1 MKRRMGISIASVVL
15 CLSGLVFAQAG
26 AATKTVSPSG
36 GSMTFTTAVR
46 DAKTCGWSS
55 SPKIAGFTATVQ
67 CTTGIIARTAK
78 FKSNASTRTKSYV
91 ITLTV
96 HGKTTKI
103 DHWKVIQAG
112 KTTTT
117 TSTVLPTTATTT
129 TVLPTTTTTTTVP
142 STSTSTTTTT
152 TTTTST
158 VPLVA
163 TYPFSI
169 VLSGASLYSGP
180 GSNYSDLGGI
190 GNGSAIAIVCQTQG
204 TSVGSSDPTV
214 WWDLLSSSDWVS
226 DYYTNTPVV
235 DGPSP
240 PIPQCTSGQIPVA
253 PVTSPSSPTTY
264 PFSIVLSGASLYSGP
279 GSNYSDLGGIGNGSA
294 IAIVCQTQGTSVG
307 SSDPTVWWDLLSSS
321 DWVSDYYTNTPVV
334 DGPSPPIPQCTS
346 GQIPVAPV
354 TSPTSLGNSIVS
366 IAKSQN
372 GVVQTSPTCAGAY
385 GCTGDG
391 EWCALFV
398 IWVWN
403 QAGAQTSGLTA
414 AADSFASGSTSTYT
428 WHPDQ
433 GTSNVPQS
441 GFTPEPGDA
450 IVWSYDGV
458 VQHVG
463 IVNTYGRS
471 MGSNFSI
478 NGNWLINGDNP
489 NLYTSWDVN
498 VDTYPDSSVAAV
510 NVGWYVD
517 GYAVP
522 NAG

>member
-1 MKRRMGISIASVVL
+1 
-15 CLSGLVFAQAG
+15 
-26 AATKTVSPSG
+26 
-36 GSMTFTTAVR
+36 
-46 DAKTCGWSS
+46 
-55 SPKIAGFTATVQ
+55 
-67 CTTGIIARTAK
+67 
-78 FKSNASTRTKSYV
+78 
-91 ITLTV
+91 
-96 HGKTTKI
+96 
-103 DHWKVIQAG
+103 
-112 KTTTT
+112 
-117 TSTVLPTTATTT
+117 
-129 TVLPTTTTTTTVP
+129 
-142 STSTSTTTTT
+142 
-152 TTTTST
+152 
-158 VPLVA
+158 
-163 TYPFSI
+163 
-169 VLSGASLYSGP
+169 
-180 GSNYSDLGGI
+180 
-190 GNGSAIAIVCQTQG
+190 
-204 TSVGSSDPTV
+204 
-214 WWDLLSSSDWVS
+214 
-226 DYYTNTPVV
+226 
-235 DGPSP
+235 
-240 PIPQCTSGQIPVA
+240 
-253 PVTSPSSPTTY
+253 
-264 PFSIVLSGASLYSGP
+264 VLSGASLYSGP

>member
-1 MKRRMGISIASVVL
+1 
-15 CLSGLVFAQAG
+15 
-26 AATKTVSPSG
+26 
-36 GSMTFTTAVR
+36 
-46 DAKTCGWSS
+46 
-55 SPKIAGFTATVQ
+55 
-67 CTTGIIARTAK
+67 
-78 FKSNASTRTKSYV
+78 
-91 ITLTV
+91 
-96 HGKTTKI
+96 
-103 DHWKVIQAG
+103 
-112 KTTTT
+112 
-117 TSTVLPTTATTT
+117 
-129 TVLPTTTTTTTVP
+129 
-142 STSTSTTTTT
+142 
-152 TTTTST
+152 
-158 VPLVA
+158 
-163 TYPFSI
+163 
-169 VLSGASLYSGP
+169 VLSGASLFSGP
-180 GSNYSDLGGI
+180 GTNYSNLGSI
-190 GNGSAIAIVCQTQG
+190 GNGTAIAIVCQTQG
-204 TSVGSSDPTV
+204 TSVGSSYPTV

-226 DYYTNTPVV
+226 DYYANTPIV

-240 PIPQCTSGQIPVA
+240 PIPQCA
-253 PVTSPSSPTTY
+253 
-264 PFSIVLSGASLYSGP
+264 
-279 GSNYSDLGGIGNGSA
+279 
-294 IAIVCQTQGTSVG
+294 
-307 SSDPTVWWDLLSSS
+307 
-321 DWVSDYYTNTPVV
+321 
-334 DGPSPPIPQCTS
+334 S

-372 GVVQTSPTCAGAY
+372 GVVQTSLQCAGAY

-403 QAGAQTSGLTA
+403 QAGAQTIGLNA

-463 IVNTYGRS
+463 IVNTYGGS
-471 MGSNFSI
+471 MGSDFSI

-489 NLYTSWDVN
+489 NLFTSWDVN

-510 NVGWYVD
+510 NAGWYVD